1 MMLERLSDMAIYAKV
16 VEAGSFSAAADA
28 LDLSKGAV
36 SKAIARLEKHLSLR
50 LLQRTTRRMTVTLEG
65 RAFYDYCQQ
74 IVSQAAAAEHHLGSF
89 RDEPS
94 GIVRITAP
102 VTFGSIQVAPL
113 LPELLKTYPE
123 LKAELVLDDK
133 RVDMVK
139 ENIDLALRCGVL
151 EPNSLIARRISDL
164 PLTMVATPRY
174 LKAHGTPEQPDD
186 LSQHHC
192 LLHGFHAAER
202 QWQLH
207 DQGHPVTVA
216 VSGPFCAN
224 NNLALKH
231 ALLADMGIAFLP
243 RYQVATEIAAGEL
256 TELLADFIPPATP
269 VHLVY
274 RSRLHMSAAMK
285 VTMEFLRARL

>member
-1 MMLERLSDMAIYAKV
+1 MKLERLSDMAIYAKV
-16 VEAGSFSAAADA
+16 VEAGSFSAAAEA
-28 LDLSKGAV
+28 LDISKGAV
-36 SKAIARLEKHLSLR
+36 SKAIARLEKHLNLR

-65 RAFYDYCQQ
+65 RAFYDYCEQ
-74 IVSQAAAAEHHLGSF
+74 IVSQAAAAEHHLGSL

-123 LKAELVLDDK
+123 LKTELVLDDK

-151 EPNSLIARRISDL
+151 EPNSLIARRLNDL
-164 PLTMVATPRY
+164 PLTMVATPDY
-174 LKAHGTPEQPDD
+174 LKQQGTPEAPAD
-186 LSQHHC
+186 LSQHQC
-192 LLHGFHAAER
+192 LLHGFHAAESR
-202 QWQLH
+202 WQLYE
-207 DQGHPVTVA
+207 QGRPVSVA
-216 VSGPFCAN
+216 VTGPFCAN

-231 ALLADMGIAFLP
+231 ALLAHMGIAFLP
-243 RYQVATEIAAGEL
+243 RYQVAAELAAGKL
-256 TELLADFIPPATP
+256 TELLADFVPAATP